1 MIVFFKR
8 INYHLFVTTLSHTAS
23 VSSSGCR
30 ALACHLSISELAG
43 VTDVKLPEMYKQLD
57 IKICSIKWISVLFF
71 KIYIHVHVFKM
82 RTINF
87 FEFGLFSERL
97 LREKKPQNCKMM
109 SKSLKKKKYKSLYEE
124 VIGLLTL
131 SITAC
136 LTHPLRP
143 WSWGTPGVP
152 PEAVVS
158 GAGSSYWLTSG
169 CLCCSNPKGTMIAK
183 LFDFLLLVH
192 NIVF

>member
-1 MIVFFKR
+1 MANSITDNLTVFFKC

-71 KIYIHVHVFKM
+71 KIYIHVHVHVFKM

-87 FEFGLFSERL
+87 LEFGLFSNWKAFKR
-97 LREKKPQNCKMM
+97 KKNCKMM
-109 SKSLKKKKYKSLYEE
+109 SKSIRMNENK
-124 VIGLLTL
+124 V
-131 SITAC
+131 
-136 LTHPLRP
+136 
-143 WSWGTPGVP
+143 
-152 PEAVVS
+152 
-158 GAGSSYWLTSG
+158 
-169 CLCCSNPKGTMIAK
+169 
-183 LFDFLLLVH
+183 
-192 NIVF
+192 

>member
-1 MIVFFKR
+1 MFQITDNLTVFFKC

-57 IKICSIKWISVLFF
+57 IKLCSIKWISVLFF
-71 KIYIHVHVFKM
+71 FNLYTCTYI
-82 RTINF
+82 I
-87 FEFGLFSERL
+87 ERL
-97 LREKKPQNCKMM
+97 LREKKTCKMM
-109 SKSLKKKKYKSLYEE
+109 SKSIKMKENKV
-124 VIGLLTL
+124 VIGLLIL
-131 SITAC
+131 IMSIIVF

-158 GAGSSYWLTSG
+158 EAGSSYWLTSG
-169 CLCCSNPKGTMIAK
+169 CLCYSNPKGTTIAK
-183 LFDFLLLVH
+183 LFEFLLLVH